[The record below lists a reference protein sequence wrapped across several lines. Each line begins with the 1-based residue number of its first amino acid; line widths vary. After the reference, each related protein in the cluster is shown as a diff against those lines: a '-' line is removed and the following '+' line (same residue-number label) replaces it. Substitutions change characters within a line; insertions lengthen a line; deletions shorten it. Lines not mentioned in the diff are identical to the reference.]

1 TMATV
6 EAHPTLDTLG
16 AELRGE
22 LIRPGDSAYDEAR
35 RVWNGMFD
43 RRPVAIARVEGSG
56 DVIAVVDLARETGME
71 LAVRG
76 GGHSSAGY
84 ATVDDGLVLD
94 FSRMRRVSV
103 DSEARIARAEAGA
116 LWGDVDRATQEFG
129 LAVPGGQVSHTGIA
143 GLTLGGGIGWL
154 SRQH

>member
-1 TMATV
+1 MATV

-22 LIRPGDSAYDEAR
+22 LIRPCDSAYDEAR
-35 RVWNGMFD
+35 RVWNGSLD
-43 RRPVAIARVEGSG
+43 RRPWAMARVEGSD
-56 DVIAVVDLARETGME
+56 DVIAVVRFARETGLE

-84 ATVDDGLVLD
+84 STVDEGLVLD

-103 DSEARIARAEAGA
+103 DSGARIARAE
-116 LWGDVDRATQEFG
+116 
-129 LAVPGGQVSHTGIA
+129 
-143 GLTLGGGIGWL
+143 
-154 SRQH
+154 